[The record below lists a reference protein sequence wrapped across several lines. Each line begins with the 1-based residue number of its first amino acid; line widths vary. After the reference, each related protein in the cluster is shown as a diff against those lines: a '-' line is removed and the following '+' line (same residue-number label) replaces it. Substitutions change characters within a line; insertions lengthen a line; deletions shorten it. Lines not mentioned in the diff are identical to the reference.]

1 MTKPPKSPGLTA
13 VLPNQSFGAKT
24 DGAGYSAVAVHAA
37 SRRWLSFFLALSLLA
52 VLSGCKQQHTIAG
65 DYRLEQFEDG
75 HTYYLHKLGHD
86 DSADG
91 GSIIG
96 GTVLQLGWNSR
107 FIVAERHS
115 IYRGDPDGWM
125 IINVQTGS
133 MSGPFTEADLR
144 KHSEASDIRIYEVS
158 EAWKRL

>member
-1 MTKPPKSPGLTA
+1 MRLLTYI
-13 VLPNQSFGAKT
+13 LM
-24 DGAGYSAVAVHAA
+24 
-37 SRRWLSFFLALSLLA
+37 LSLL
-52 VLSGCKQQHTIAG
+52 VVVSGCGQYPTIAG
-65 DYRLEQFEDG
+65 DYQLEQFEDG
-75 HTYYLHKLGHD
+75 QTYYLHKRGHD

-96 GTVLQLGWNSR
+96 GTVLRLGWSSR

-125 IINVQTGS
+125 IIDVQTGA
-133 MSGPFTEADLR
+133 MTGPFTETDLR
-144 KHSEASDIRIYEVS
+144 KHSEVSGIQIYEVS

>member
-1 MTKPPKSPGLTA
+1 MRARLHMRLLTFI
-13 VLPNQSFGAKT
+13 LM
-24 DGAGYSAVAVHAA
+24 
-37 SRRWLSFFLALSLLA
+37 LSLFA
-52 VLSGCKQQHTIAG
+52 VVAGCEQQHTIAG
-65 DYRLEQFEDG
+65 DYRLEQFKDG
-75 HTYYLHKLGHD
+75 QTFYLHKRGHD

-96 GTVLQLGWNSR
+96 GIVLQLGWSSR

-125 IINVQTGS
+125 IIDVKTGA
-133 MSGPFTEADLR
+133 MTGPFTESELR
-144 KHSEASDIRIYEVS
+144 KRSEVSGIQIYEVS